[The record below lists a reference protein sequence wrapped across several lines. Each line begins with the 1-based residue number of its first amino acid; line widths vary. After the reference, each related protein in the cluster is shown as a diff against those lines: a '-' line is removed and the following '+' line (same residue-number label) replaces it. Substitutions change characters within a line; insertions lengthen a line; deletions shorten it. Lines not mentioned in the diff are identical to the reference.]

1 MSASSAGMIEA
12 DLHEPRLIKEQGL
25 AARVASIIEGA
36 IGGLGFRLIRVR
48 VMGAQ
53 PVICQIMAE
62 RPDGSIAI
70 EDCEAISRAI
80 SPIMDVE
87 DPITR
92 DYNLE
97 VSSPGIDRPL
107 VRVSDFTR
115 WEGHE
120 MKLEMAVGQ
129 GGRKRF
135 RGIILGVEQGDHL
148 RLKLDEVPVG
158 DPETV
163 LLPIEEMAEAKL
175 MMTDALIRASLK
187 RSKAQKGIG
196 EAGAVAED
204 EDTAEL
210 SDAEIARIRKS
221 EEAAQADDTARLK
234 IQPKPKYKPI
244 RGPGRFA
251 KKH

>member
-1 MSASSAGMIEA
+1 MTAEA
-12 DLHEPRLIKEQGL
+12 AALLDGDLHEPRLIKEQGL
-25 AARVASIIEGA
+25 AARVASIIDGA
-36 IGGLGFRLIRVR
+36 MGGLGFRLIRVR
-48 VMGAQ
+48 VMGSQ

-62 RPDGSIAI
+62 RPDGSITI
-70 EDCEAISRAI
+70 DDCAAISRAI

-107 VRVSDFTR
+107 VRASDFQR

-120 MKLEMAVGQ
+120 MRLEMAVGQ

-135 RGIILGVEQGDHL
+135 RGLIQGVEQGDHL
-148 RLKLDEVPVG
+148 RLKLDDVQPG

-163 LLPIEEMAEAKL
+163 LLPIEDMAEAKL

-187 RSKAQKGIG
+187 RAKVQANTGDL
-196 EAGAVAED
+196 EAE
-204 EDTAEL
+204 AEL
-210 SDAEIARIRKS
+210 SDAEVARIRKS
-221 EEAAQADDTARLK
+221 EENAQAEDAARLK
-234 IQPKPKYKPI
+234 PQPKPKARPI

-251 KKH
+251 KRKTA